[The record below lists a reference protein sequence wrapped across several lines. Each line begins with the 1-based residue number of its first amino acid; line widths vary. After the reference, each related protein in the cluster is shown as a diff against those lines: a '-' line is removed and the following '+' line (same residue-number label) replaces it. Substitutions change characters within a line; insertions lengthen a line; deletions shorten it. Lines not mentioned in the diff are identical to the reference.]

1 VTTTQYDSIV
11 PGEWYCPT
19 CEQQFATGERCPTDD
34 TRLIRV
40 TPRADPLIGRDLE
53 GRYTIVEKL
62 GEGGM
67 GAVYRGTQ
75 HSVGR
80 EVAIKVITPSLVS
93 HTEVIKRFLRE
104 AKLASRLSHPN
115 AVAVLDFGQTA
126 DGVFYLA
133 MELVK
138 GRTLDDV
145 FRADGT
151 FRPERVVRIG
161 TQICDALAGAEALQ
175 IVHRDLKPS
184 NIMVLDGTRDL
195 IKVLDFGLAKSVAP
209 DSAATTMTG
218 AGALLGTPA
227 FMPPELAL
235 GQPCDGRADL
245 YSLGC
250 ILYLLASGRLPF
262 TANQVHELIT
272 SHATERPPPIATVPD
287 ALARVIARL
296 LEKDPAARYQTAAET
311 QAALDATLDGRA
323 YQSQPSLRIEP
334 RLGSE
339 PGADPLAATHAGA
352 MASPSPTLAPA
363 RRRWPLPVAAALVVL
378 AAVIGFIAL
387 RPDDPKPPAARPSA
401 PPSLPAVAP
410 PIDAAE
416 RPPAPPPMTMA
427 IDAGVAAPPPLDA
440 AEPAKPVH
448 TIKRPTPKPTPSPDA
463 AFPF

>member
-1 VTTTQYDSIV
+1 VTTTQHDTIV
-11 PGEWYCPT
+11 PSEWYCPT
-19 CEQQFATGERCPTDD
+19 CEQHFATGDRCPTDG
-34 TRLIRV
+34 TRLVKV
-40 TPRADPLIGRDLE
+40 TPRTDPLLGRDLE

-145 FRADGT
+145 FRADGV

-161 TQICDALAGAEALQ
+161 TQICDALAGAEALK

-184 NIMVLDGTRDL
+184 NIMVLAGTRDL
-195 IKVLDFGLAKSVAP
+195 VKVLDFGLAKSVAP
-209 DSAATTMTG
+209 DSAVTTMTG

-262 TANQVHELIT
+262 TGTNVHELLA
-272 SHATERPPPIATVPD
+272 SHASERAPPVAGVPA
-287 ALARVIARL
+287 ALADVIARL

-311 QAALDATLDGRA
+311 QAALDAAIDVRA
-323 YQSQPSLRIEP
+323 FQSQPNLRSSINADV
-334 RLGSE
+334 
-339 PGADPLAATHAGA
+339 GAALAATHMGT
-352 MASPSPTLAPA
+352 PPPTVSLTPRARP
-363 RRRWPLPVAAALVVL
+363 RRRWVVAVAAAVAVL
-378 AAVIGFIAL
+378 AGVIAFVVVDSHDAAMPIT
-387 RPDDPKPPAARPSA
+387 PP
-401 PPSLPAVAP
+401 PPPPPPTTMNVEQPAVAI

-416 RPPAPPPMTMA
+416 AIA
-427 IDAGVAAPPPLDA
+427 IDAGVPVDA
-440 AEPAKPVH
+440 MPKQVH
-448 TIKRPTPKPTPSPDA
+448 TVRHSHPTSAPTPTIDA
-463 AFPF
+463 GLPF

>member
-1 VTTTQYDSIV
+1 VTTTLHDSIV
-11 PGEWYCPT
+11 SGEWYCPT

-34 TRLIRV
+34 TRLVKV

-138 GRTLDDV
+138 GRTLDAV
-145 FRADGT
+145 FQADGT
-151 FRPERVVRIG
+151 FRPERVVRVG
-161 TQICDALAGAEALQ
+161 MQICDALSGAEALQ

-272 SHATERPPPIATVPD
+272 SHASERPPPIVTVPD

-311 QAALDATLDGRA
+311 QAALDATLDARA
-323 YQSQPSLRIEP
+323 FQSQPSLRIEP
-334 RLGSE
+334 RLASE

-352 MASPSPTLAPA
+352 LASPADTLVPA
-363 RRRWPLPVAAALVVL
+363 RRRWTRPVAAALVVL
-378 AAVIGFIAL
+378 SAVIGFILL
-387 RPDDPKPPAARPSA
+387 RPEDPKTPPPAPSA
-401 PPSLPAVAP
+401 PPMPAVAP
-410 PIDAAE
+410 VIDAAE
-416 RPPAPPPMTMA
+416 PPPPPPMTMA
-427 IDAGVAAPPPLDA
+427 IDAGIAAPQPLDA
-440 AEPAKPVH
+440 AAPAKPVH
-448 TIKRPTPKPTPSPDA
+448 TSKHPHPAPTPSAND

>member
-1 VTTTQYDSIV
+1 MTTTQHDSIV
-11 PGEWYCPT
+11 PNEWYCPT
-19 CEQQFATGERCPTDD
+19 CEQQFALGDRCPSDG
-34 TRLIRV
+34 TRLVKV
-40 TPRADPLIGRDLE
+40 TPRADPLLGRDLE

-93 HTEVIKRFLRE
+93 QTEVIKRFLRE

-145 FRADGT
+145 FRADGV

-161 TQICDALAGAEALQ
+161 TQICDALAGAEALK

-184 NIMVLDGTRDL
+184 NIMVLAGTRDL

-218 AGALLGTPA
+218 SGALLGTPA

-250 ILYLLASGRLPF
+250 ILYLLAVGQLPF
-262 TANQVHELIT
+262 TSNNVHELLAA
-272 SHATERPPPIATVPD
+272 HASERAPRVRDVPD
-287 ALARVIARL
+287 ALADVIARL
-296 LEKDPAARYQTAAET
+296 LEKDPAARYETAAET
-311 QAALDATLDGRA
+311 QAALDA
-323 YQSQPSLRIEP
+323 
-334 RLGSE
+334 
-339 PGADPLAATHAGA
+339 
-352 MASPSPTLAPA
+352 
-363 RRRWPLPVAAALVVL
+363 
-378 AAVIGFIAL
+378 
-387 RPDDPKPPAARPSA
+387 
-401 PPSLPAVAP
+401 
-410 PIDAAE
+410 
-416 RPPAPPPMTMA
+416 A
-427 IDAGVAAPPPLDA
+427 IDVRA
-440 AEPAKPVH
+440 
-448 TIKRPTPKPTPSPDA
+448 
-463 AFPF
+463 